1 MDILDDFPKEQR
13 DLTKEQA
20 DEITQI
26 MRDLQNKFISLNVY
40 WENLGDFWKKHGLK
54 NFTKGLRVSSFLR
67 FAYNPF
73 CNLVN

>member
-40 WENLGDFWKKHGLK
+40 WENLGDFWKKHG
-54 NFTKGLRVSSFLR
+54 F
-67 FAYNPF
+67 PE
-73 CNLVN
+73 